1 MTQNKLDIS
10 QASLAIKENR
20 FAAALTYLKSNLK
33 ENPDHIDSLYLA
45 AVSSRYLKKFDLSK
59 EYLERLLIITPDM
72 GRAYQELGHLNRDI
86 GNTEN
91 SITHYRQACELNPA
105 LLASWKAI
113 FNYFV
118 EHNNQPAAD
127 HALEHINKLQSI
139 PNVLLYINQILNEGK
154 LGIA

>member
-86 GNTEN
+86 GNNEN
-91 SITHYRQACELNPA
+91 SITH
-105 LLASWKAI
+105 
-113 FNYFV
+113 
-118 EHNNQPAAD
+118 
-127 HALEHINKLQSI
+127 
-139 PNVLLYINQILNEGK
+139 
-154 LGIA
+154 